1 MNNKKIVYTSF
12 DGDDMIHI
20 DHMRELAIKNG
31 YISINPEH
39 ALGYYLST
47 TTMNNKKREVMKDC
61 LSLVMMCDD
70 FWIFNRNNNL
80 DLDKLSEGIITEMLL
95 WIKVKNN
102 IFNICN
108 ISELIKSLR
117 DKDFKKDE
125 IFLNKKKLKERI
137 NSRSFSE
144 LSYFLKSVYKDLR
157 PVVFIDM
164 PDKDL
169 KYADWARKKA
179 FNSNKVPLIPQH
191 VITSSVYKIHNIYDE
206 YYNDSLKLANKAA
219 EIWGIYSNK
228 KELEIMK
235 KKYYH
240 KENISFISTKELKIP
255 KYNNAERWCLTSK
268 EKKTI
273 KDIAGLN

>member
-1 MNNKKIVYTSF
+1 
-12 DGDDMIHI
+12 
-20 DHMRELAIKNG
+20 
-31 YISINPEH
+31 
-39 ALGYYLST
+39 
-47 TTMNNKKREVMKDC
+47 
-61 LSLVMMCDD
+61 MMCDD

-95 WIKVKNN
+95 WIKAKNN